1 MSLKLNY
8 FSSAFRI
15 CVDEVRDHYISGR
28 IVSQR
33 LMEPVPFSDI
43 NQLISQLDAA
53 MDGQQYPKAF
63 QQIRSF
69 KAGNIQDSIHKLP
82 LAMCNDE
89 MISGEDISALCGKTA
104 TFQLHITLRQNASWQ
119 GFINWMDMN
128 ARQEFNS
135 TLEFLN
141 ILDHKI
147 SLWAE
152 ERQRKESV

>member
-8 FSSAFRI
+8 YSSAFRI

-43 NQLISQLDAA
+43 NQLISQLDDA
-53 MDGQQYPKAF
+53 MDSQQYPKAF

-69 KAGNIQDSIHKLP
+69 NAGNIQDSSNNLP
-82 LAMCNDE
+82 LAMCNEE
-89 MISGEDISALCGKTA
+89 MISCEDISALCGKTA

-119 GFINWMDMN
+119 GFINWMDMSG
-128 ARQEFNS
+128 QQDFNS

-141 ILDHKI
+141 ALDSKLP
-147 SLWAE
+147 LWE
-152 ERQRKESV
+152 EESQLADSE